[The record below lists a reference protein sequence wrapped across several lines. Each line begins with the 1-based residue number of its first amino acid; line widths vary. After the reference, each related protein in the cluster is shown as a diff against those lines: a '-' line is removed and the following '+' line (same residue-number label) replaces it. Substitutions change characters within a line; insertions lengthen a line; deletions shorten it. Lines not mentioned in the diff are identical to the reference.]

1 MLKKLSFRNAKRQA
15 REYLMFFATMIG
27 AVALIY
33 SFNSLVFSEA
43 ISSLMGQNSDTNYT
57 AMMVVV
63 FSLIIAFILGWFVSY
78 MMNFVLRKRSQELST
93 YMLLGIEKKQIS
105 KMFLTENIV
114 IGTAA
119 LVIGLML
126 GFLLAEILNA
136 MLTGPFGGTY
146 SLSSGFSLQ
155 AAGLT
160 LLYFI
165 IIYLFALIGNRRKLN
180 KMQLIDLLRYE
191 NRNETYYLKKSWV
204 GIIIFCLSIVCGAV
218 SMYIL
223 LRRPFGNPLDG
234 YTADIYI
241 GFILTLLCLFG
252 IFSGLLSFLHNT
264 LGKSK
269 RWKYSKTNLLLYRL
283 LTSKINN
290 MGKFL
295 GGIATL
301 FTLAITVFALAIA
314 FGITA
319 NKSVEL
325 EAFDLTILHMGEE
338 YDFSE
343 YSRYIE
349 QNSDVESSHAYS
361 LYTNYDNAFMD
372 IRNQTAAI
380 YLDKTD
386 RYWPPET
393 YIYKE
398 NRYDTY
404 MKFSDYCTLRD
415 MLGYE
420 QVDMS
425 ENEFIIHCMPYLAE
439 SFEKYAKDINEISG
453 YDFSFAGIYNEVFSQ
468 YRGYGNGQEY
478 ILVVPDYIAEQ
489 MDVLYSLF
497 AANAETS
504 FSGKFLALLESKFD
518 TLTFLDS
525 SSMSGAGFSDDSG
538 FLSKLLYDDMD
549 YISGK
554 SAGGVSGQE
563 LSAILPLF
571 YLALVLCMIGTVILA
586 VQLLSE
592 NKKHIR
598 HYDMLNTLGLD
609 RKVIEKTAMKQMLL
623 YFSLPAIPT
632 LVLSGGL
639 ISVISYL
646 VFTSSFH
653 VPVFQSIANVV
664 ISVVVATIFLFLAV
678 YCIYGFVSYISF
690 KRDILKSI
698 N

>member
-1 MLKKLSFRNAKRQA
+1 MLKKLSLRNAKRQA
-15 REYLMFFATMIG
+15 KEYLIFIATMIG

-33 SFNSLVFSEA
+33 SFNSLVFSET
-43 ISSLMGQNSDTNYT
+43 ISSLMGQASDTNYI
-57 AMMVVV
+57 AMMVIAN
-63 FSLIIAFILGWFVSY
+63 SLIIAFILGWFVGY
-78 MMNFVLRKRSQELST
+78 MMNFILRKCSQELST

-119 LVIGLML
+119 LMIGLII

-136 MLTGPFGGTY
+136 MLTGMSGGAY

-155 AAGLT
+155 AIGLT

-165 IIYLFALIGNRRKLN
+165 IIYLFALIGSRHKLN
-180 KMQLIDLLRYE
+180 KMQLIDLLHYE
-191 NRNETYYLKKSWV
+191 NRNETYYIKKSWI

-218 SMYIL
+218 GLYVL
-223 LRRPFGNPLDG
+223 LKRPFSNPMDG

-241 GFILTLLCLFG
+241 GFILSLLCLFG
-252 IFSGLLSFLHNT
+252 IFSGLLSFLHHT

-269 RWKYSKTNLLLYRL
+269 WWKYRKTNLLLYRL
-283 LTSKINN
+283 ITSKINN

-325 EAFDLTILHMGEE
+325 EAFDLTILHMDEE
-338 YDFSE
+338 YDFFE

-349 QNSDVESSHAYS
+349 ENSDVEASHVYK
-361 LYTNYDNAFMD
+361 LYTDYDSTFMD
-372 IRNQTAAI
+372 IRNQTATI
-380 YLDKTD
+380 YFDETD

-404 MKFSDYCTLRD
+404 MKFSDYCTLRNL
-415 MLGYE
+415 LGYE
-420 QVDMS
+420 QVNMS
-425 ENEFIIHCMPYLAE
+425 ENEFIIHSMPYLAE
-439 SFEKYAKDINEISG
+439 SFEEYTKNFNGLS
-453 YDFSFAGIYNEVFSQ
+453 SHNLSCAGVYNEVFSQ

-478 ILVVPDYIAEQ
+478 ILIVPDYIAEQ

-497 AANAETS
+497 VANGETS
-504 FSGKFLALLESKFD
+504 FSSGFLASLESKFD
-518 TLTFLDS
+518 RLTFLDS
-525 SSMSGAGFSDDSG
+525 SSMSGAVFSDNSG
-538 FLSKLLYDDMD
+538 FISKLLYDDKD

-554 SAGGVSGQE
+554 SAGTSTGQE
-563 LSAILPLF
+563 MSIILPLF

-592 NKKHIR
+592 NKKYVR
-598 HYDMLNTLGLD
+598 HYNMLNIMGLD
-609 RKVIEKTAMKQMLL
+609 KTAMEKTAMKQMLL
-623 YFSLPAIPT
+623 YFSLPAIPA

-639 ISVISYL
+639 ISVVTYTVI
-646 VFTSSFH
+646 TGGFH
-653 VPVFQSIANVV
+653 VPVFKSIASVV
-664 ISVVVATIFLFLAV
+664 ISVVVVTILLFLAV

>member
-1 MLKKLSFRNAKRQA
+1 MLNKLSVQNAKRQA
-15 REYLMFFATMIG
+15 KEYVLFFATMLG

-43 ISSLMGQNSDTNYT
+43 ISNLMGQASGTNYT
-57 AMMVVV
+57 AMIIIA
-63 FSLIIAFILGWFVSY
+63 FSLIIAFILSWFVSY
-78 MMNFVLRKRSQELST
+78 MMNFILRKRSQELST
-93 YMLLGIEKKQIS
+93 YMLLGIEKKQIT
-105 KMFLTENIV
+105 KMFLMENIV

-119 LVIGLML
+119 LAIGLLL

-136 MLTGPFGGTY
+136 MLTGPFGGAY

-155 AAGLT
+155 AIGLT

-165 IIYLFALIGNRRKLN
+165 MIYLFALIGSRRKLK
-180 KMQLIDLLRYE
+180 KMQLIDLLHYE
-191 NRNETYYLKKSWV
+191 NRNETYYIKKSWIGNV
-204 GIIIFCLSIVCGAV
+204 AFCLSIVCGAV
-218 SMYIL
+218 SLYVL
-223 LRRPFGNPLDG
+223 LKRPFGNPMDG
-234 YTADIYI
+234 YTVDIYI
-241 GFILTLLCLFG
+241 ASVLTLLCLFG

-269 RWKYSKTNLLLYRL
+269 RWKYRKTNLLLYRL
-283 LTSKINN
+283 FTSKINN

-295 GGIATL
+295 SGIATS

-314 FGITA
+314 FSITA
-319 NKSVEL
+319 HKFVEL

-338 YDFSE
+338 YDFSG
-343 YSRYIE
+343 YARYIE
-349 QNSDVESSHAYS
+349 DNSDVEASHVYC
-361 LYTNYDNAFMD
+361 LYTSYDSAFMD
-372 IRNQTAAI
+372 IRNQTATI
-380 YLDKTD
+380 YLDETD
-386 RYWPPET
+386 SYLQAET

-404 MKFSDYCTLRD
+404 MKFSDYCALRD

-420 QVDMS
+420 QVDMN
-425 ENEFIIHCMPYLAE
+425 ENEFIIHCMPYLTE
-439 SFEKYAKDINEISG
+439 SYEDYAKNITGISG
-453 YDFSFAGIYNEVFSQ
+453 HDLSCAGIYTEAFSQ

-478 ILVVPDYIAEQ
+478 ILIVPDGIAEQ

-497 AANAETS
+497 VANAETS
-504 FSGKFLALLESKFD
+504 FSSGFLVALNNGFD

-525 SSMSGAGFSDDSG
+525 TSLSSIGVSDDSG
-538 FLSKLLYDDMD
+538 FLSKLSYNDKD

-554 SAGGVSGQE
+554 SAGASSGQE

-592 NKKHIR
+592 NKKYIR
-598 HYDMLNTLGLD
+598 HYNMLNIMGLD
-609 RKVIEKTAMKQMLL
+609 KTAMEKMAMKQMLL
-623 YFSLPAIPT
+623 YFSLPALPA
-632 LVLSGGL
+632 LVLSAGL
-639 ISVISYL
+639 ISAISYL

-653 VPVFQSIANVV
+653 VPIFSSIAAVV
-664 ISVVVATIFLFLAV
+664 ISVVAATIVLFLVV

-690 KRDILKSI
+690 KKDVFIPFL
-698 N
+698 

>member
-1 MLKKLSFRNAKRQA
+1 MLKKLSIRNAKRQA
-15 REYLMFFATMIG
+15 KEYLIFFATMIG

-43 ISSLMGQNSDTNYT
+43 ISSLMGQDSDTYYT
-57 AMMVVV
+57 AMMTIA
-63 FSLIIAFILGWFVSY
+63 FSLIIAFILGWFINY
-78 MMNFVLRKRSQELST
+78 MMNFVLRKRSPELST
-93 YMLLGIEKKQIS
+93 YMLLGVEKKQIS

-119 LVIGLML
+119 LVIGLMF

-136 MLTGPFGGTY
+136 MLTGSFGGTY

-155 AAGLT
+155 AIGLT

-165 IIYLFALIGNRRKLN
+165 IIYLFALIGSRRKLN

-191 NRNETYYLKKSWV
+191 NHNETYYIKKSWI

-218 SMYIL
+218 SLYVL
-223 LRRPFGNPLDG
+223 LKRPFGNPMDG
-234 YTADIYI
+234 YIADIYI
-241 GFILTLLCLFG
+241 GFILDLLCLFG

-269 RWKYSKTNLLLYRL
+269 RWKYRKTNLLLYRL
-283 LTSKINN
+283 FTSKINN

-301 FTLAITVFALAIA
+301 FTLAIVVFALAIA
-314 FGITA
+314 FSITP

-325 EAFDLTILHMGEE
+325 EAFDFTILHMGEE
-338 YDFSE
+338 YDFFE

-349 QNSDVESSHAYS
+349 QNSAVEASKVYS

-372 IRNQTAAI
+372 IRNQTAAM
-380 YLDKTD
+380 YLDETD
-386 RYWPPET
+386 RYLQPET

-398 NRYDTY
+398 NRHDTY
-404 MKFSDYCTLRD
+404 MKFSDYCALRD

-420 QVDMS
+420 QVNMS

-439 SFEKYAKDINEISG
+439 GFEEYAKNINGISG
-453 YDFSFAGIYNEVFSQ
+453 YDLSFAGIYHEVFSQ

-478 ILVVPDYIAEQ
+478 IFIVPDYIAEQ

-497 AANAETS
+497 VANAQTS
-504 FSGKFLALLESKFD
+504 FSSRFLASLESEFD

-538 FLSKLLYDDMD
+538 FISKLLYDDKD

-554 SAGGVSGQE
+554 SVGETSGQE

-571 YLALVLCMIGTVILA
+571 YLALVFCMIGTVIFS

-592 NKKHIR
+592 NKKYIR
-598 HYDMLNTLGLD
+598 HYNMLNIMGLD
-609 RKVIEKTAMKQMLL
+609 SSAISKIARKQMVL
-623 YFSLPAIPT
+623 YFSLPAIPV

-646 VFTSSFH
+646 VFTGGFH
-653 VPVFQSIANVV
+653 VPVFQSIASVV
-664 ISVVVATIFLFLAV
+664 FSVVVATILLFLTV

-690 KRDILKSI
+690 KQDILKSI

>member
-1 MLKKLSFRNAKRQA
+1 MLKKLSLRNAKRQA
-15 REYLMFFATMIG
+15 KEYLIFIATMIG

-33 SFNSLVFSEA
+33 SFNTLVFSET
-43 ISSLMGQNSDTNYT
+43 ISSLMGQASDTNYI
-57 AMMVVV
+57 AMMVIA
-63 FSLIIAFILGWFVSY
+63 FSLIIAFILGWFVGY
-78 MMNFVLRKRSQELST
+78 MMNFILRKRSQELSI

-119 LVIGLML
+119 LMIGLIF
-126 GFLLAEILNA
+126 GFLLGEILNA
-136 MLTGPFGGTY
+136 MLTGMSGGAY

-155 AAGLT
+155 AIGLT

-165 IIYLFALIGNRRKLN
+165 IIYLFALIGSRRKLN
-180 KMQLIDLLRYE
+180 KMQLIDLLRCE
-191 NRNETYYLKKSWV
+191 NRNETYYIKKSWI
-204 GIIIFCLSIVCGAV
+204 GIIIFCLSIVCGSIGLYV
-218 SMYIL
+218 L
-223 LRRPFGNPLDG
+223 LKRPFSNPMDG

-241 GFILTLLCLFG
+241 GFILSLLCLFG
-252 IFSGLLSFLHNT
+252 IFSGLLSFLHHT

-269 RWKYSKTNLLLYRL
+269 RWKYRKTNLLLYRL
-283 LTSKINN
+283 ITSKINN

-314 FGITA
+314 FGIMA

-338 YDFSE
+338 YDFFE
-343 YSRYIE
+343 YSHYIE
-349 QNSDVESSHAYS
+349 ENSDVGASHVYK
-361 LYTNYDNAFMD
+361 LYTDYDSTFMA

-380 YLDKTD
+380 YFDETD

-404 MKFSDYCTLRD
+404 MKFSDYCTLRNL
-415 MLGYE
+415 LGYE
-420 QVDMS
+420 QVNMS
-425 ENEFIIHCMPYLAE
+425 ENEFIIHSMPYLAE
-439 SFEKYAKDINEISG
+439 SFEEYTKNFNGLS
-453 YDFSFAGIYNEVFSQ
+453 SHNLSCAGVYNEVFSQ

-478 ILVVPDYIAEQ
+478 ILIVPDYIAEQ

-497 AANAETS
+497 VANGETS
-504 FSGKFLALLESKFD
+504 FSSGFLVSLESKFD
-518 TLTFLDS
+518 RLTFLDS
-525 SSMSGAGFSDDSG
+525 SSMSGAVFSDNSG
-538 FLSKLLYDDMD
+538 FISKLLYDDKD

-554 SAGGVSGQE
+554 SAGTSTGQE
-563 LSAILPLF
+563 MSIILPLF

-592 NKKHIR
+592 NKKYIR
-598 HYDMLNTLGLD
+598 HYNMLNIMGLD
-609 RKVIEKTAMKQMLL
+609 KTAMEKTAMKQMLL
-623 YFSLPAIPT
+623 YFSLPAIPA

-639 ISVISYL
+639 ISVVTYTVI
-646 VFTSSFH
+646 TGGFH
-653 VPVFQSIANVV
+653 VPVSKSIASVV
-664 ISVVVATIFLFLAV
+664 ILVVAVTILLFLAV

>member
-1 MLKKLSFRNAKRQA
+1 VLKKLSLRNAKRQA
-15 REYLMFFATMIG
+15 KEYLIFIATMIG

-33 SFNSLVFSEA
+33 SFNSLVFSET
-43 ISSLMGQNSDTNYT
+43 ISSLMGQASDTNYI
-57 AMMVVV
+57 AMMVIAN
-63 FSLIIAFILGWFVSY
+63 SLIIAFILGWFVGY
-78 MMNFVLRKRSQELST
+78 MMNFILRKRSQELSI

-119 LVIGLML
+119 LMIGLIF
-126 GFLLAEILNA
+126 GFLLGEILNA
-136 MLTGPFGGTY
+136 MLTGMSGGTY

-155 AAGLT
+155 AIGLT

-165 IIYLFALIGNRRKLN
+165 IIYLFALIGSRRKLN
-180 KMQLIDLLRYE
+180 KMQLIDLLCYE
-191 NRNETYYLKKSWV
+191 NRNETYYIKKSWI
-204 GIIIFCLSIVCGAV
+204 GIIIFCLSIVCGSV
-218 SMYIL
+218 GLYVL
-223 LRRPFGNPLDG
+223 LKRPFSNPMDG

-241 GFILTLLCLFG
+241 GFILSLLCLFG
-252 IFSGLLSFLHNT
+252 IFSGLLSFLHHT

-269 RWKYSKTNLLLYRL
+269 WWKYRKTNLLLYRL
-283 LTSKINN
+283 ITSKINN

-314 FGITA
+314 FGIMA

-338 YDFSE
+338 YDFFE
-343 YSRYIE
+343 YSHYIE
-349 QNSDVESSHAYS
+349 ENSDVEASHVYK
-361 LYTNYDNAFMD
+361 LYTDYDSTFMD

-380 YLDKTD
+380 YFDETD

-404 MKFSDYCTLRD
+404 MKFSDYCTLRNL
-415 MLGYE
+415 LGYE
-420 QVDMS
+420 QVNMS
-425 ENEFIIHCMPYLAE
+425 KNEFIIHSMPYLAE
-439 SFEKYAKDINEISG
+439 SFEEYTKNFNGLS
-453 YDFSFAGIYNEVFSQ
+453 SHNLSCAGVYNEVFSQ

-478 ILVVPDYIAEQ
+478 ILIVPDDIAEQ

-497 AANAETS
+497 VANGETS
-504 FSGKFLALLESKFD
+504 FSSGFLASLESKFD
-518 TLTFLDS
+518 RLTFLDS
-525 SSMSGAGFSDDSG
+525 SSMSGAVFSDNSG
-538 FLSKLLYDDMD
+538 FISKLLYDDKD

-554 SAGGVSGQE
+554 SAGTSTGQE
-563 LSAILPLF
+563 MSIILPLF

-592 NKKHIR
+592 NKKYIR
-598 HYDMLNTLGLD
+598 HYNMLNIMGLD
-609 RKVIEKTAMKQMLL
+609 KTAMEKTAMKQMLL
-623 YFSLPAIPT
+623 YFSLPAIPA

-639 ISVISYL
+639 ISV
-646 VFTSSFH
+646 VTFTVITGGFH
-653 VPVFQSIANVV
+653 VPVFKSIASVV
-664 ISVVVATIFLFLAV
+664 ISVVAVTILLFLVV